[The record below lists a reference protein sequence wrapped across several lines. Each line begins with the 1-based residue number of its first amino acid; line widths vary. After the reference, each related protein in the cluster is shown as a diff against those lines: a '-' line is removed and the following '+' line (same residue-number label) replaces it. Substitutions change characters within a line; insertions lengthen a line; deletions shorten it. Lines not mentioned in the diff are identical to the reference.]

1 VRGEPY
7 NVAFIQRL
15 RELGFVEGRN
25 LVIDIR
31 GVEGR
36 AERLPEAAAHL
47 VRQRCDVFLA
57 PGGEGIL
64 KAVKQASEDS
74 PVVVVA
80 NDYDPVATGHIG
92 SLARPGG
99 RITGISLLQSELPA
113 KRVELLKELGEVP
126 AVVEFQ
132 I

>member
-1 VRGEPY
+1 
-7 NVAFIQRL
+7 
-15 RELGFVEGRN
+15 
-25 LVIDIR
+25 
-31 GVEGR
+31 
-36 AERLPEAAAHL
+36 
-47 VRQRCDVFLA
+47 
-57 PGGEGIL
+57 
-64 KAVKQASEDS
+64 
-74 PVVVVA
+74 VA

-113 KRVELLKELGEVP
+113 KRVELLKELGDVP